1 MYEEPDDFAAEG
13 NREVELC
20 LQASWL
26 TSESGVAI
34 PAMVAAAKHE
44 L

>member
-20 LQASWL
+20 LQTSWL
-26 TSESGVAI
+26 TSELGVAV